1 MKDFYN
7 KFLRYN
13 IPFHIFS
20 FITLGLIITAFFLPP
35 QGEIH
40 PSVLYAAA
48 EIFAFAGLW
57 TIIVAIE
64 KGGVAKIRHHDTELE
79 IKNEKKPEEP
89 VIKTRRRE

>member
-20 FITLGLIITAFFLPP
+20 IIAMGLLITAFFIPP

-40 PSVLYAAA
+40 PSVLYGIS
-48 EIFAFAGLW
+48 ECFAFASLW
-57 TIIVAIE
+57 TVLVAIE
-64 KGGVAKIRHHDTELE
+64 KGGVAKIKHKETELE

-89 VIKTRRRE
+89 VIKTRRKE